1 MRYHRWVESPAAT
14 RTELERSVMDGSC
27 IETDPSP
34 GCVMYMYTH
43 IDLYES
49 AIGLVLTEGQIL
61 S

>member
-1 MRYHRWVESPAAT
+1 
-14 RTELERSVMDGSC
+14 MDGSC

-34 GCVMYMYTH
+34 GYVMYMYTH

>member
-1 MRYHRWVESPAAT
+1 
-14 RTELERSVMDGSC
+14 MDGSC
-27 IETDPSP
+27 IETDPSS